1 MTDYIIGADIG
12 TSSSKAMA
20 FSLEGKV
27 LAQQQITYTTQ
38 HPRPSY
44 SEQNPDEVLHAVCNA
59 IRKVVEQ
66 MQNQPPLCV
75 SFSSAMHSLMAVSGK
90 GEPLSSLIL
99 WSDGRSGKEAEW
111 LKEQAIAKDIYT
123 HTGTPIH
130 AMSPLCKLLW
140 WKNENKKTF
149 SKAAKFIGIKEYIFS
164 QLFGEYLIDYS
175 LASATGLFDHD
186 TLKWYDPALD
196 LLGIKSEHLPDAV
209 SSLYILKG
217 LKNDFAPQLGLSANT
232 PFVAGA
238 GDGCLANLGTGVTKK
253 GEMAVTIG
261 TSGAVRLFTDNPIT
275 DEEGRVFNYLLLPK
289 EFISGGA
296 INNGGVLLDWFRHQF
311 MKEND
316 KEESYADF
324 LKEAFQAEAGS
335 NGLLFL
341 PYLMGERSPMWDS
354 RARGA
359 FIGIHIEH
367 ERKQFMRAVLEGICY
382 SLYDTARLLE
392 KPDLP
397 VKTIYASGG
406 FTRTPEW
413 VQLLTDLFDKKVHVC
428 SEGDASSIGAVLL
441 GMRAMGIL
449 KSWDEA
455 GKYISANETFTPV
468 KKQTKIYRRNF
479 ELFSKMYDLL
489 KPAMHDIAGWQE
501 SAE

>member
-12 TSSSKAMA
+12 TSSSKATA

-27 LAQQQITYTTQ
+27 LAQHQFTYPTQ
-38 HPRPSY
+38 HPKPSY
-44 SEQNPDEVLHAVCNA
+44 SEQNPDEVLQAISNA
-59 IRKVVEQ
+59 IRNVAEQ
-66 MQNQPPLCV
+66 MQNQQPLCV
-75 SFSSAMHSLMAVSGK
+75 SFSSAMHSLMAVNGK
-90 GEPLSSLIL
+90 GEPLSALIL
-99 WSDGRSGKEAEW
+99 WSDGRSGKEAAW
-111 LKEQAIAKDIYT
+111 LKEQTIAADLYT

-149 SKAAKFIGIKEYIFS
+149 SKAAKFIGIKEYVFS
-164 QLFGEYLIDYS
+164 KLFGEYLVDYS
-175 LASATGLFDHD
+175 LASATGLFDHNA
-186 TLKWYDPALD
+186 LRWYEPALD
-196 LLGIKSEHLPDAV
+196 LLEIQNGQLPDAV

-217 LKNDFAPQLGLSANT
+217 LKNDFASQLGLNANI

-261 TSGAVRLFTDNPIT
+261 TSGAVRLFTDNPVN
-275 DEEGRVFNYLLLPK
+275 DDKGRVFNYLLLPK

-316 KEESYADF
+316 KEESYDDF
-324 LKEAFQAEAGS
+324 LKEAFQAEPGS

-367 ERKQFMRAVLEGICY
+367 ERKHFMRAVLEGVCC

-392 KPDLP
+392 KPELP
-397 VKTIYASGG
+397 VRTIYASGG
-406 FTRTPEW
+406 FTRTPDW
-413 VQLLTDLFDKKVHVC
+413 VQMLTDLFDKKVNVC
-428 SEGDASSIGAVLL
+428 GHGDASSIGAVLL
-441 GMRAMGIL
+441 GMRALGII

-455 GKYISANETFTPV
+455 AKYVSVHKTFTPH
-468 KKQTKIYRRNF
+468 KKQTSVYQRNF
-479 ELFSKMYDLL
+479 EVFSKMYETL
-489 KPAMHDIAGWQE
+489 KPAMHEIAGWQE
-501 SAE
+501 